1 MVNSWNH
8 NYNSWSYSCR
18 GISCD
23 TKNWWNDG
31 IYKRN
36 LWRKIRFLTGWM
48 QIVLFYPGMMA
59 ALGVIFGEQ
68 ASALI
73 GSPSLLLPIAIG
85 IIIIVAGL
93 NMLGSKLEESYK
105 LFLQFV
111 S

>member
-1 MVNSWNH
+1 MDANCIILS
-8 NYNSWSYSCR
+8 R
-18 GISCD
+18 D
-23 TKNWWNDG
+23 DG
-31 IYKRN
+31 R
-36 LWRKIRFLTGWM
+36 
-48 QIVLFYPGMMA
+48 
-59 ALGVIFGEQ
+59 LGVIFGEQ